1 YPRMA
6 RMVEDI
12 LSIPSMSA
20 EVETLFSSAK
30 LMIPPVRNGLDA
42 ESIEAGECI
51 RSFRINGV
59 I

>member
-1 YPRMA
+1 MA
-6 RMVEDI
+6 RMAEDI
-12 LSIPSMSA
+12 LSIPSMSTEA
-20 EVETLFSSAK
+20 ERLFSNAK
-30 LMIPPVRNGLDA
+30 LMIPAVRNGLDT